1 MALTRG
7 TPVEF
12 FSTGGKAPELP
23 DLDQPTPAI
32 NGTNEPFMDLLTALL
47 NRKNS
52 DLPDVLVISYGEDEQ
67 SVPHDYANQVCS
79 AFLLLG
85 TRGVSVIVA
94 SGDTGVGSA
103 CESNDGRA
111 KTQFAPVF
119 PASCPWVT
127 SVGGTYAMKPEIAAS
142 FSSGGF
148 SNYFSPPP
156 YQVLTMVQYWAQL
169 GNKNKGYYNT
179 SGRGYPDVSAQAV
192 RYLVYNRGDPGFV
205 YGTSC
210 AAPTFGA
217 MISNINNIRLAQG
230 KTKLGFLNPWLY
242 ANGYKAFNDITV
254 GHSRGCSGTDI
265 FTGQIAPKIANA
277 TWDAIPGWDPVT
289 GFGTPDFAKL
299 KGQTT

>member
-7 TPVEF
+7 TPIVY

-32 NGTNEPFMDLLTALL
+32 NGTNEPFMDLLTVLL
-47 NRKNS
+47 KAKNS

-67 SVPHDYANQVCS
+67 SVPPDYANQVCTVF
-79 AFLLLG
+79 AILG

-103 CESNDGRA
+103 CESNDARA
-111 KTQFAPVF
+111 KIQFAPIF

-148 SNYFSPPP
+148 SNYYPSPY
-156 YQVLTMVQYWAQL
+156 YQLDTMKKYWAQL
-169 GNKNKGYYNT
+169 GDKNRGYYNT

-192 RYLVYNRGDPGFV
+192 RYLIYNRADPGFI

-217 MISNINNIRLAQG
+217 IISNINNIRLAHG
-230 KTKLGFLNPWLY
+230 KAKLGFLNPWLY
-242 ANGYKAFNDITV
+242 TNGSKAFNDITV
-254 GHSRGCSGTDI
+254 GHSRGCAGTDI
-265 FTGQIAPKIANA
+265 FTGQPAPKIDNA
-277 TWDAIPGWDPVT
+277 SWDAIPGWDAVT
-289 GFGTPDFAKL
+289 GFGTPDFGKL
-299 KGQTT
+299 KDMLT